1 MTPTL
6 AALTGF
12 IAWTLLVARR
22 RAINPPVRGR

>member
-12 IAWTLLVARR
+12 IAWTLFLLVAMKARVLY
-22 RAINPPVRGR
+22 AP